1 MAGSNTREALL
12 EQGALL
18 FARHGVA
25 GVTARQLH
33 EAIGTR
39 NESALHYHFGGKEG
53 LVAEIVRRHLEAVE
67 ARRSELVVRLAA
79 EDRTGDLRA
88 LVHALAGPMA
98 DDLECRLGRAHLR
111 LVARV
116 SHPALAYQRPF
127 QLVEAPSGIA
137 VVRWLWT
144 ALAGLPDA
152 IVRERLATLRS
163 QLVGLFGQRAQLLDD
178 HPDPHEATT
187 ELFVHNL
194 IDVLVA
200 GLRAEPSGEALAANA
215 RVAASS
221 PDGGEPV
228 RS

>member
-53 LVAEIVRRHLEAVE
+53 LVAEIVHRHREAVE
-67 ARRSELVVRLAA
+67 SRRARLVVTLAA

-88 LVHALAGPMA
+88 LVHALAAPMA
-98 DDLECRLGRAHLR
+98 DELETPLGRAHLR
-111 LVARV
+111 LAARLN
-116 SHPALAYQRPF
+116 HPALAYQRPF
-127 QLVEAPSGIA
+127 RGVDAPSGIA
-137 VVRWLWT
+137 VVRWIWA
-144 ALAGLPDA
+144 ALADLPEA
-152 IVRERLATLRS
+152 IVRERLATLRG
-163 QLVGLFGQRAQLLDD
+163 QLVGLVGQRAQLIDD
-178 HPDPHEATT
+178 QPDPHEATT

-200 GLRAEPSGEALAANA
+200 GLRAEPSAEALAASA

-221 PDGGEPV
+221 TDGGEPV